1 MQKGQNK
8 YNKKPINY
16 QIKDNLENILIL
28 SFHSQQM
35 FYKAVSV
42 IKGIL
47 RTFLI
52 AVFTTKMFL
61 SCYGCNVFQMALQC
75 FTEIIIIE
83 CCSSKKGCRYV
94 DILR

>member
-52 AVFTTKMFL
+52 AVFTTKMF
-61 SCYGCNVFQMALQC
+61 YHVMNVLC
-75 FTEIIIIE
+75 FKWLYNV
-83 CCSSKKGCRYV
+83 S
-94 DILR
+94 LRL

>member
-1 MQKGQNK
+1 MMN
-8 YNKKPINY
+8 NKKPIHY

-52 AVFTTKMFL
+52 TVFTTKTFYRIMDVMCFKRL
-61 SCYGCNVFQMALQC
+61 YNVSL
-75 FTEIIIIE
+75 
-83 CCSSKKGCRYV
+83 K
-94 DILR
+94 

>member
-8 YNKKPINY
+8 YNKNKQTINY

-35 FYKAVSV
+35 FYKAVCV

-52 AVFTTKMFL
+52 AVFTTKMFYHIMDVM
-61 SCYGCNVFQMALQC
+61 CFKWFYNV
-75 FTEIIIIE
+75 
-83 CCSSKKGCRYV
+83 S
-94 DILR
+94 LRL